1 MANFHGMKIDF
12 LAETVFSE
20 EAKQTKSQTTGAL
33 RNSNKQTTSKT
44 KARAKTRKEKVKG
57 KQV

>member
-1 MANFHGMKIDF
+1 MKIDF
-12 LAETVFSE
+12 LAETVFQKKQ
-20 EAKQTKSQTTGAL
+20 KQTKIQTTGAL

-44 KARAKTRKEKVKG
+44 KAKAKTRKEKGKR